1 MLMERCYSEED
12 FYKLLRCDETSTA
25 EQISAEFK
33 VLAREHHPDKVA
45 DPDMKDGA
53 EKRFVLLKRA
63 RDVLLDRETR
73 RQYDQWRRGFR
84 DWISFRD
91 WQKMQGR
98 VHTSIHWG
106 GGARRVASLEPH
118 GGEEER
124 EGGGGSG
131 EGVERGESG
140 GGREQPCE
148 ALRQFRRSGGGGKRV
163 SKFRNYQL

>member
-1 MLMERCYSEED
+1 MERCYSEED

-118 GGEEER
+118 GGER
-124 EGGGGSG
+124 GSG
-131 EGVERGESG
+131 EGVESG
-140 GGREQPCE
+140 GGREQPCDS
-148 ALRQFRRSGGGGKRV
+148 LRQFRSGGEGIRV